1 MILVGTAAAQEADIA
16 VQDAWVRATVASQQ
30 ASAVFMKLRS
40 QGGAVLIGASTPA
53 AGQAGIHEM
62 RRVGDLMKMRPVPGG
77 VVLPAG
83 KTVEFKSSGYHLML
97 QDLKQALPEGSTVAL
112 TLVFKDRR
120 GQTQTHVVLVPVHR
134 TQAVTQAGAAGAAK
148 TR

>member
-1 MILVGTAAAQEADIA
+1 MILAGTAAAQEADIA

-40 QGGAVLIGASTPA
+40 QGGAVLVGASTPA
-53 AGQAGIHEM
+53 AGQTGIHEM
-62 RRVGDLMKMRPVPGG
+62 RRVGDLMKMRLVPGG

-83 KTVEFKSSGYHLML
+83 KTVEFKSSGYHIML
-97 QDLKQALPEGSTVAL
+97 QDLKQALPAGSTVAL
-112 TLVFKDRR
+112 TLVLKDRR
-120 GQTQTHVVLVPVHR
+120 GQTQTLVVVVPVHR
-134 TQAVTQAGAAGAAK
+134 NQPAPQAGAGGAGK